1 MQLSRAVRDDVG
13 HTQCHCRGLPA
24 RFLTARYDRHDS
36 QSPVESTHA
45 RQSRTPH
52 GHTNDTRSAGSGRTR
67 RDETRIINIES
78 YFLVGFS
85 YPLPACIQT
94 QTPPTQLGTPRGTPA
109 GRPSPRPSGTA
120 PVVRSRRDW
129 INKRNV
135 ITQQK
140 KITSLPWCARKF
152 CVVLVAR
159 SISCFTAI
167 TSSRPWR
174 GRAEEVGQ
182 KSAAAR
188 FATSHAGAWACVTAT
203 HSR

>member
-1 MQLSRAVRDDVG
+1 MLDDVG
-13 HTQCHCRGLPA
+13 HTSVTVGITGS
-24 RFLTARYDRHDS
+24 FSTARYDGTT
-36 QSPVESTHA
+36 VESSGVDTRTTVTHT
-45 RQSRTPH
+45 RH